1 MANKDG
7 RTRDR
12 TGLHWSVHCLGTI
25 GVFGILIG
33 ITHLVSRDISHP
45 GVALFDFA
53 FGILDV
59 GVALYFA
66 AQRNR

>member
-1 MANKDG
+1 MAHKDG
-7 RTRDR
+7 RTGDR
-12 TGLHWSVHCLGTI
+12 TALHWSVHCLGVI

-33 ITHLVSRDISHP
+33 ITHLVSQDITHP

-59 GVALYFA
+59 GIALYYA
-66 AQRNR
+66 AKPNG